1 MSYKVFFSI
10 IFKIIFYSIF
20 KYNLKSGWHK
30 LSNSYNSP
38 RVSKTRII
46 KYKKKLGKVKD
57 YNDDIYPLY

>member
-10 IFKIIFYSIF
+10 ILKIIFYSIF

>member
-1 MSYKVFFSI
+1 MSYKILFSI
-10 IFKIIFYSIF
+10 ISKIIFYSIF

-30 LSNSYNSP
+30 LSNSSP

>member
-10 IFKIIFYSIF
+10 ILKIIFYSIF

-30 LSNSYNSP
+30 LSNSYSSP